1 MTASASFALNGKGY
15 VVAGTQ
21 VIGGNKEVW
30 EYDPAQNVWG
40 RRSDFPYESFAAVSF
55 VMNNKG
61 YVGIGWGGGNEIWEY
76 DAAADEWKKYCD
88 FEGGGREA
96 AEAFVV
102 NGTAYIGLGT
112 PTWTVYPRDFWK
124 LTVE

>member
-1 MTASASFALNGKGY
+1 LNSHIFLARHLRWSCYEWLRIVYTLLLQDVCRNSILSG
-15 VVAGTQ
+15 
-21 VIGGNKEVW
+21 INK
-30 EYDPAQNVWG
+30 
-40 RRSDFPYESFAAVSF
+40 
-55 VMNNKG
+55 
-61 YVGIGWGGGNEIWEY
+61 
-76 DAAADEWKKYCD
+76 WKKYCD

-112 PTWTVYPRDFWK
+112 PTWTVYPKDFWK